1 MPRPSLLPLALTLA
15 LAACSGKEDAAPDG
29 KTSGP
34 APGAPPVVLSMAPQP
49 VATAPQPETSPPM
62 AVADARQ
69 REKQK
74 APAVQGNTA
83 RGQPSTLR
91 RWSAFSA
98 TIRRC
103 VSVSL
108 PEREPCL
115 AEARDAFRAA
125 RVDCAALSGRD
136 RGECRKY
143 AKLWADPEVDN
154 PAAEATQDDA
164 PGIGPEPPGDARPA
178 ERDLHG
184 NRQARDAAG
193 AAAEETRLE

>member
-1 MPRPSLLPLALTLA
+1 MPRPSLLPLALILA

-34 APGAPPVVLSMAPQP
+34 TPGAPPVALSMAPQP
-49 VATAPQPETSPPM
+49 VATARQPEESPPV

-69 REKQK
+69 QK
-74 APAVQGNTA
+74 APAVQGNA
-83 RGQPSTLR
+83 PRGQPSTLR

-108 PEREPCL
+108 PERKPCL

-143 AKLWADPEVDN
+143 AKLWADPEMDN
-154 PAAEATQDDA
+154 PAAEATQDEAPGVSPEPQGDA
-164 PGIGPEPPGDARPA
+164 PPA
-178 ERDLHG
+178 ERDLHSS
-184 NRQARDAAG
+184 RQARDVTG
-193 AAAEETRLE
+193 ATAEETRLE